1 MHPLR
6 EGGQLAE
13 LMRGWA
19 CGVTLVACGR
29 APDRHVMTVSSFASV
44 SLQPPTVLVCVN
56 RAASMSGAI
65 AGEGGQRFSVSLLR
79 AGQQELA
86 LACAGG
92 QEEGEARF
100 SGAKW
105 NDQDGTPWL
114 AEAMSALL
122 CRRVGMHQYGTHLVV
137 VGEVQACWDSGRRE
151 PLLYADRQFAGLASP
166 GSAPPGSAPP
176 DGA

>member
-1 MHPLR
+1 MRALR

-19 CGVTLVACGR
+19 CGVTLVACGP
-29 APDRHVMTVSSFASV
+29 APERHVMTVSSFASV

-65 AGEGGQRFSVSLLR
+65 GGEGGRRFSVSLLR

-100 SGAKW
+100 GGARW
-105 NDQDGTPWL
+105 LDHEGTPWL

-122 CRRVGMHQYGTHLVV
+122 CQRVGVHEYGTHLVV
-137 VGEVQACWDSGRRE
+137 VGEVQACWDSGERV
-151 PLLYADRQFAGLASP
+151 PLLYADRQFAGLAP
-166 GSAPPGSAPP
+166 LGSA
-176 DGA
+176 